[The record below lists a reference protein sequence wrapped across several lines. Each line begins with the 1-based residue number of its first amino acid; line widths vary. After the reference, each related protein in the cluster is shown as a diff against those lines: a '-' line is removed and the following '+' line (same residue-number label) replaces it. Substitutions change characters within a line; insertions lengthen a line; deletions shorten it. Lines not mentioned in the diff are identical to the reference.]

1 MRKIALFPGSFDP
14 FTRGHQD
21 IVLRGAKVF
30 DEIIIGIGVNTSKQR
45 YIPIEKMVDLI
56 SQTFEGVEN
65 VNVKPFKGL
74 TALFAQEIG
83 AKYILR
89 GVRNTTD
96 FEYENTIAQAN
107 KIMNNELETVF
118 LITSPSLAHIS
129 STLTREIHK
138 MGGDASPYLP
148 YTLAL

>member
-1 MRKIALFPGSFDP
+1 MKKIALFPGSFDP

-30 DEIIIGIGVNTSKQR
+30 DEIIIGVGENTSKQR
-45 YIPIEKMVDLI
+45 YIPIEKMVALI
-56 SQTFEGVEN
+56 SQTFEGVDN
-65 VNVKPFKGL
+65 INVKSFKGL
-74 TALFAQEIG
+74 TAKFAHDIG

-107 KIMNNELETVF
+107 KIMNGELETVF
-118 LITSPSLAHIS
+118 LITTPSLAHIS
-129 STLTREIHK
+129 STITREIHK
-138 MGGDASPYLP
+138 MGGDVSLYLP
-148 YTLAL
+148 YDLDL

>member
-1 MRKIALFPGSFDP
+1 MKKIALFPGSFDP

-30 DEIIIGIGVNTSKQR
+30 DEIVIGVGVNTSKQR
-45 YIPIEKMVDLI
+45 YIPIERMIELI
-56 SQTFEGVEN
+56 HQTFEGVEN
-65 VNVKPFKGL
+65 VSVKSFTGL
-74 TALFAQEIG
+74 TAHFAKDIG

-107 KIMNNELETVF
+107 KNMNKELETVF
-118 LITSPSLAHIS
+118 LITTPSLAHIS
-129 STLTREIHK
+129 STITRELHK
-138 MGGDASPYLP
+138 MGGDISEYLP
-148 YTLAL
+148 YSLDL

>member
-1 MRKIALFPGSFDP
+1 MKKIALFPGSFDP

-30 DEIIIGIGVNTSKQR
+30 DEIVIGVGVNTSKQR
-45 YIPIEKMVDLI
+45 YIPIERMIELI
-56 SQTFEGVEN
+56 HQTFEGVEN
-65 VNVKPFKGL
+65 VSVKSFTGL
-74 TALFAQEIG
+74 TAHFAKDIG

-107 KIMNNELETVF
+107 KNMNKELETVF
-118 LITSPSLAHIS
+118 LITTPSLAHIS
-129 STLTREIHK
+129 STITRELHK
-138 MGGDASPYLP
+138 MGGDISEYLP
-148 YTLAL
+148 YGLDL

>member
-1 MRKIALFPGSFDP
+1 MKKIALFPGSFDP

-30 DEIIIGIGVNTSKQR
+30 DEIIIGVGENTSKQR
-45 YIPIEKMVDLI
+45 YIPIEQMVALI
-56 SQTFEGVEN
+56 SQTFEGIDN
-65 VNVKPFKGL
+65 INVKLFKGL
-74 TALFAQEIG
+74 TAKFAQDIG

-118 LITSPSLAHIS
+118 LITTPSLAHIS
-129 STLTREIHK
+129 STIAREIHK
-138 MGGDASPYLP
+138 MGGDVSQYLP
-148 YTLAL
+148 YDLDL